1 MAREKGGCLELKL
14 KPISR
19 AGIPEAISKVE
30 LYRNLNEP
38 GEAES
43 ICRDIL
49 ALEPDNQ
56 IALRLLGLAITDQF
70 RGDAPDRYAEAES
83 AFRNLNDRYER
94 LYYLGILHEREA
106 KAQLNAGRMAHTVLP
121 GFEEAMRC
129 FEDAEAIRPPNND
142 DAILRWN
149 RCLRILQSRMGSE
162 WRKEMQ
168 EFDAGEGPPV

>member
-1 MAREKGGCLELKL
+1 MQLNL

-19 AGIPEAISKVE
+19 AGIPAAISKVE

-49 ALEPDNQ
+49 AVEPDNQ
-56 IALRLLGLAITDQF
+56 TALRLLGLAITDQF
-70 RGDAPDRYAEAES
+70 DGGLSDRYDEAES
-83 AFRNLNDRYER
+83 VFQSLTNEYER
-94 LYYLGILHEREA
+94 LYHLGILHERKA
-106 KAQLNAGRMAHTVLP
+106 KARLRAGRPPHTILP
-121 GFEEAMRC
+121 IFDEAMKY

-149 RCLRILQSRMGSE
+149 RCVRLLQTRNSAE
-162 WRKEMQ
+162 WRKEIE
-168 EFDAGEGPPV
+168 EFDASEGPPV